1 MFLTLSFM
9 VSRSGRGD
17 RIGRY
22 GNTSND
28 HNFRDMDYR
37 GYGQEDEEA
46 GPEFEIRTEANRP
59 YGPDEQSQGVYD
71 FLPGH
76 LDGRPGFHHRGDGRG
91 DIGREVKEILWP
103 PCSRSQPDLTLSI
116 VQKEE
121 EGSRL
126 EFEQLQTGPP
136 ERGRGK
142 GGRTFPEN
150 SAPHSLSREGNW
162 GCGVAH
168 PERTEYNTARQR
180 EEDRRKRR
188 VSHNKSILYKVAIFA
203 ICHLIFFVIDIS
215 C

>member
-1 MFLTLSFM
+1 MLLTLSVM

-17 RIGRY
+17 RLGRY

-46 GPEFEIRTEANRP
+46 GPEFEVRPEGNRP
-59 YGPDEQSQGVYD
+59 YGPDEQSLGVYD
-71 FLPGH
+71 FSLGH
-76 LDGRPGFHHRGDGRG
+76 LDGHPGFLHRGDGRG
-91 DIGREVKEILWP
+91 DNGHEGKEIPWP
-103 PCSRSQPDLTLSI
+103 PCSRSQPDLALSM

-121 EGSRL
+121 EVSRL
-126 EFEQLQTGPP
+126 EFQQLQAGPP
-136 ERGRGK
+136 DSGRGK

-162 GCGVAH
+162 GCGG
-168 PERTEYNTARQR
+168 PQSERTEYTTTRQR

-188 VSHNKSILYKVAIFA
+188 VSHYKSI
-203 ICHLIFFVIDIS
+203 VIELL
-215 C
+215 